1 MVKNQTFIEKN
12 EGICKSTKNKLK
24 KGPQLATRM
33 VSNPKEL
40 RNVEIKKNPINEL
53 PISRTTSPTS

>member
-1 MVKNQTFIEKN
+1 MIQFFFSFGKKPFIENN

-40 RNVEIKKNPINEL
+40 GNVEIKKKNPINEH
-53 PISRTTSPTS
+53 